1 MLGGAAHAG
10 GTIWH
15 VTVDGA
21 PACTS
26 PGLAPDERL
35 EFPVCGSRNR
45 ARVDEYAEWL
55 RARHPGARVEVAA
68 DGCPMRGE

>member
-1 MLGGAAHAG
+1 MLGGSAE
-10 GTIWH
+10 TIWH
-15 VTVDGA
+15 VLLDGE

-26 PGLAPDERL
+26 RRLAPGERL

-45 ARVDEYAEWL
+45 ARVDDYAELL
-55 RARHPGARVEVAA
+55 RARHPAARVEVAA